1 MYANVDTD
9 RSPTLILPPLIM
21 TALERRGAFA
31 GRSRL
36 QQITH
41 LGQKHF
47 RTIHTLSL
55 THSADFFTSSPC
67 LFISAG
73 LIGGALLVF
82 LPPAIAVF
90 PQRASI
96 DPKKLEARFRELS
109 YDHVEFSK
117 GL

>member
-1 MYANVDTD
+1 MP

-21 TALERRGAFA
+21 TALERRGAFR
-31 GRSRL
+31 GRHGGRL
-36 QQITH
+36 QQLTH
-41 LGQKHF
+41 L
-47 RTIHTLSL
+47 
-55 THSADFFTSSPC
+55 
-67 LFISAG
+67 G

-96 DPKKLEARFRELS
+96 DPKKLEERFRELS

>member
-1 MYANVDTD
+1 M
-9 RSPTLILPPLIM
+9 RCSPTLILPPLIM
-21 TALERRGAFA
+21 TALERRGAFR
-31 GRSRL
+31 GRHGGRV
-36 QQITH
+36 QQLTH
-41 LGQKHF
+41 L
-47 RTIHTLSL
+47 
-55 THSADFFTSSPC
+55 
-67 LFISAG
+67 G

-96 DPKKLEARFRELS
+96 DPKKLEDRFRELS